1 MPASLVATYTF
12 VNPVIAL
19 LLGWLVLK
27 GQLTVRTAIGAASV
41 ISSVVTLQFSK
52 AHIETRQKKECAVN
66 GRAQKTK

>member
-1 MPASLVATYTF
+1 
-12 VNPVIAL
+12 L

-27 GQLTVRTAIGAASV
+27 EHLTVRTAIGAASV